1 MKVQVH
7 SSVEGPLEYNQD
19 QMSLMNKVRYDLL
32 TILGVIEILW
42 NFRLVVE
49 RKTGKDI
56 PESSRLEFLEKFL
69 ANNFVYQMLKA
80 IPPGC

>member
-1 MKVQVH
+1 MKVQAH
-7 SSVEGPLEYNQD
+7 SSLEGPLEYNQD
-19 QMSLMNKVRYDLL
+19 QMSLMNKVRYDLF

-69 ANNFVYQMLKA
+69 ANNFVYQMLKT

>member
-1 MKVQVH
+1 MKVQAH
-7 SSVEGPLEYNQD
+7 SSLEGPLEYNQD

-56 PESSRLEFLEKFL
+56 PEFLEKFL
-69 ANNFVYQMLKA
+69 ANNFVYQMLKT